1 MREIE
6 GGSWIGDALRAVG
19 RAAKTVG
26 QAVASAAE
34 WVYDH
39 TVLKIL
45 PSGGTI
51 SL

>member
-19 RAAKTVG
+19 RV
-26 QAVASAAE
+26 AE